1 MEYPLQYYPAPL
13 ARLLEELM
21 KLPGIGIKSA
31 QRIAFHILKMSVE
44 DQESF
49 IASLSRLRDKI
60 RYCSICW
67 NFTDLDPCRICSD
80 PRRED
85 EIICVIEEPTTLIAI
100 EKTREFHGKYHVLLG
115 SLNPLQGIG
124 PSEIRIKELLAR
136 LKVKRAKE
144 IILATNPTVEGEA
157 TAVYI
162 ARLIQDDVDKI
173 SRIAL
178 GVPVGGDLEY
188 VDEVTM
194 SRAITGRR
202 VQIKG

>member
-13 ARLLEELM
+13 AKLLEEFM

-31 QRIAFHILKMSVE
+31 QRIAFHILKLPPE
-44 DQESF
+44 EQQRF
-49 IASLSRLRDKI
+49 IASLTNLKDKI
-60 RYCSICW
+60 RYCSVCW
-67 NFTDLDPCRICSD
+67 NFTDVDPCRVCSD
-80 PRRED
+80 PRRDD
-85 EIICVIEEPTTLIAI
+85 ELICVVEEPTTLIAI

-124 PSEIRIKELLAR
+124 PSEIRIKELLER
-136 LKVKRAKE
+136 LKQRPAKE
-144 IILATNPTVEGEA
+144 VILATNPTVEGEA

-162 ARLIQDDVDKI
+162 ARLIQDDAEKI

-202 VQIKG
+202 ITLKG

>member
-13 ARLLEELM
+13 AKLLEELM

-31 QRIAFHILKMSVE
+31 QRIAFHILKLPADE
-44 DQESF
+44 QERF
-49 IASLSRLRDKI
+49 IASFTDLKNKI

-67 NFTDLDPCRICSD
+67 NFTDLDPCRICTD
-80 PRRED
+80 TRRDED
-85 EIICVIEEPTTLIAI
+85 VICVIEEPTTLIAI

-136 LKVKRAKE
+136 LKQQRAKE
-144 IILATNPTVEGEA
+144 VILATNPTVEGEA

-162 ARLIQDDVDKI
+162 ARLIQENVDKI

-202 VQIKG
+202 ITIKG

>member
-31 QRIAFHILKMSVE
+31 QRIAFHLLKMSAE

-49 IASLSRLRDKI
+49 IASLSGLRDKI

-80 PRRED
+80 PRRDD

-162 ARLIQDDVDKI
+162 ARLIQDDTDKI

-202 VQIKG
+202 AQIKG

>member
-31 QRIAFHILKMSVE
+31 QRIAFHILKMSPD

-49 IASLSRLRDKI
+49 IASLSGLRDKI

-80 PRRED
+80 PKRED
-85 EIICVIEEPTTLIAI
+85 EVICVIEEPTTLIAI

-136 LKVKRAKE
+136 LKERRAKE
-144 IILATNPTVEGEA
+144 VILATNPTVEGEA

-162 ARLIQDDVDKI
+162 ARLIQDDTDKI

-202 VQIKG
+202 TQVKG

>member
-13 ARLLEELM
+13 AKLLEELM

-31 QRIAFHILKMSVE
+31 QRIAFHLLKLPADE
-44 DQESF
+44 QQTF
-49 IASLSRLRDKI
+49 IASLSDLKDKI

-67 NFTDLDPCRICSD
+67 NFTDIDPCRICADS
-80 PRRED
+80 RRDD
-85 EIICVIEEPTTLIAI
+85 EVICVVEEPTTLIAI

-124 PSEIRIKELLAR
+124 PGEIRIKELIAR
-136 LKVKRAKE
+136 LKQKRAKE
-144 IILATNPTVEGEA
+144 VILATNPTVEGEA

-162 ARLIQDDVDKI
+162 ARFIQDDADKI

-202 VQIKG
+202 TTLKG